1 MIPREINPDD
11 PITLKEACEIVFRNT
26 VGPDTLKAAAAAG
39 NLEVSK
45 IGRTLF
51 TTLRDARELHRKCL
65 VEQRAPASISTR
77 PAKSGSSETEDASSA
92 QASARATVE
101 MLKRISG
108 STSGGSTSRRQAR
121 ARS

>member
-1 MIPREINPDD
+1 MLMREINPDD

-39 NLEVSK
+39 NLGMSK

-65 VEQRAPASISTR
+65 VEQRAPASISIQR
-77 PAKSGSSETEDASSA
+77 ARSGSSETEEVSSA
-92 QASARATVE
+92 QAGARATVE
-101 MLKRISG
+101 MLKRLSENTSAE
-108 STSGGSTSRRQAR
+108 STPRRRQR